1 MLPLNRTNPDR
12 TGGAP
17 HRRTLPR
24 VRRLKVDSLA
34 FAMLEAARASLA
46 VRNGRSLP
54 DALATIF
61 ARIDATPGATAGGTS
76 GAAPGAASR
85 QARGAVQDLAYRA
98 MRQRGLADAL
108 IKRLTGERTL
118 EPPLVREL
126 LVVALS
132 LLLASARTRR
142 GATEA
147 APPYPAF
154 TVVDQ
159 AVEAAK
165 ATAELARLAGLVNAV
180 LRNFVR
186 DPNVHRAFAADGD
199 AVAAWNHPLWWIER
213 LRQAYPAVWEE
224 QLRVNGEPPPMTL
237 RVNLARTHP
246 AQVLARF
253 AEAGIGARRIGS
265 CALRLDAPLPVER
278 IPGFAEGLV
287 SVQDEAAQRAAPL
300 LDLDDGMRVLDAC
313 AAPGGKTGH
322 MLEIADLDLVAL
334 DSDAARLARV
344 ADNLT
349 RLGLANPARQRLI
362 VGDAGRPADW
372 WDGVPFDRIL
382 ADVPCSASGIVRRHP
397 DIRWLRRDEDID
409 ALARTQEQL
418 LDTLWPLLAP
428 GGKLLYVTCSI
439 FPEESLRQA
448 QAFAARYDNA
458 HVLPAPGQVLPEAN
472 AEEDHDGLFF
482 ALFEKLPG

>member
-1 MLPLNRTNPDR
+1 MSSTMLPLNRTKPDHA
-12 TGGAP
+12 GGAP
-17 HRRTLPR
+17 HRRNLPR

-34 FAMLEAARASLA
+34 FALLEAARAALA
-46 VRNGRSLP
+46 VRGGRSLP
-54 DALATIF
+54 DALALLFTRLE
-61 ARIDATPGATAGGTS
+61 ASPPAPATAPQLR
-76 GAAPGAASR
+76 A
-85 QARGAVQDLAYRA
+85 ARGAIQDLAYRA
-98 MRQRGLADAL
+98 MRQRGMADAL
-108 IKRLTGERTL
+108 IRRLAGERTL

-126 LVVALS
+126 LVVALA
-132 LLLASARTRR
+132 LLLAAPRVRR
-142 GATEA
+142 GSTEVAA

-165 ATAELARLAGLVNAV
+165 ATAELARVAGLVNAV
-180 LRNFVR
+180 LRNFAR

-199 AVAAWNHPLWWIER
+199 AMAAWNHPPWWIER

-224 QLRVNGEPPPMTL
+224 QLRVNAEAPPMTL

-300 LDLDDGMRVLDAC
+300 LDLDDDMRVLDAC

-334 DSDAARLARV
+334 DSDGARLARV
-344 ADNLT
+344 AGNLE
-349 RLGLANPARQRLI
+349 RLGLANGARQRLV
-362 VGDAGRPADW
+362 VGDALRPGDW

-409 ALARTQEQL
+409 ALAHTQARL
-418 LDTLWPLLAP
+418 LDTLWPMVAP

-448 QAFAARYDNA
+448 QAFAARHANA
-458 HVLPAPGQVLPEAN
+458 HALPAPGQVLPAAT